1 VTFLKDSDLIAGET
15 IAIDKVEHIMAK
27 KANFNQK
34 KIERHLA
41 YIEEK
46 RKNI

>member
-1 VTFLKDSDLIAGET
+1 
-15 IAIDKVEHIMAK
+15 MAK

-41 YIEEK
+41 YIEEEK
-46 RKNI
+46 RKNILTN